1 MAVTIKDVAAKAGCS
16 VTTVSRILNNRGSIS
31 EKTRKKVHTAM
42 EELNYFPNQLAVN
55 LFRQRTYLVGLI
67 VPDVSHA
74 FYALEIKYIERVL
87 HENGYRLLLCNAES
101 DNMRE
106 TEYLN
111 MLQSN
116 KVDGIIIAS
125 HTLDLEAYS
134 KVNLPIV
141 ALDRFLG
148 PDIPTVSSDHEQ
160 GGRLAAQELIDNNC
174 KKVIQITGFCGV
186 PTPSHKRHT
195 VFSDVMKKNGICCET
210 LELPF
215 NAFSFRDYITYAD
228 NIFRNHNHID
238 GIFAADNVACAME
251 KVAIS
256 RGLNV
261 PGDLKIVGYDGIEA
275 SLMSYKTLTT
285 VAQPVKQLALT
296 TVVTLL
302 EMISGESVFDK
313 GTHIRLPVRLIRGE
327 TTVDTK
333 SGNEV
338 LQQ

>member
-1 MAVTIKDVAAKAGCS
+1 MAPNIKDVAQKAGVS

-31 EKTRKKVHTAM
+31 DQTRKKVHTAM

-55 LFRQRTYLVGLI
+55 LFRQRTFLVGLI
-67 VPDVSHA
+67 VPDVSHI

-87 HENGYRLLLCNAES
+87 HQNGYRLLLCNAES
-101 DNMRE
+101 DNVRE

-111 MLQSN
+111 MLQCN

-125 HTLDLEAYS
+125 HTLDLAAYN

-141 ALDRFLG
+141 ALDRYLG

-174 KKVIQITGFCGV
+174 KNVIQITGFCGV

-195 VFSDVMKKNGICCET
+195 VFADMMKKNGISCET
-210 LELPF
+210 LELPY
-215 NAFSFRDYITYAD
+215 NAFLFKDYIDFAD
-228 NIFRNHNHID
+228 NIFRTRNHID
-238 GIFAADNVACAME
+238 GIFAADNVACAVE

-256 RGLNV
+256 HGLNI
-261 PGDLKIVGYDGIEA
+261 PEDLKIIGYDGTES
-275 SLMSYKTLTT
+275 SLMAYKTITT
-285 VAQPVKQLALT
+285 VAQPIKQLAQT
-296 TVVTLL
+296 TVDTLL
-302 EMISGESVFDK
+302 EMISGDSVFDR

-327 TTVDTK
+327 TTT
-333 SGNEV
+333 NTQIPE
-338 LQQ
+338 